1 MNNFEWADATSVEEA
16 VALTVKGSAYK
27 AGGIDVVDLM
37 TERLFSPTRLV
48 NLRTIKGL
56 DQIVQNDTGLV
67 IGPLCTLSQIAD
79 HDVVR
84 SHYTALYEAADHA
97 ATPQI
102 RNMATIGGNL
112 LQRPRC
118 WYFRNESFNC
128 RKKGGDICFA
138 QDGENQ
144 YHAIFDN
151 GRCAIVHPSSLAV
164 ALMALG
170 ASIEITGAKGK
181 RTVELDKFFV
191 LPAEDIDHENRLE
204 PGEIIT
210 AVRMPA
216 RRPNSSHYEKF
227 GEKESFDWPLAEV
240 AVAIDFDDQMNCKKA
255 SIVLG
260 AAAPVPRRAIE
271 AEKALAGKK
280 IDMTSALAAGEASM
294 KDATPLSLNG
304 YKVKLFKHIVAA
316 TIIGAVGGAWEAQE
330 RKA

>member
-27 AGGIDVVDLM
+27 AGGVDVVDLM
-37 TERLFSPTRLV
+37 KERLFSPTRLV

-56 DQIVQNDTGLV
+56 DQITHDDKSGLT
-67 IGPLCTLSQIAD
+67 IGPLCTLAQIAE
-79 HDVVR
+79 HDVIR
-84 SHYTALYEAADHA
+84 SNYTALYEAAGYA

-102 RNMATIGGNL
+102 RNMATVGGNL

-118 WYFRNESFNC
+118 WYFRSEEFHC
-128 RKKGGDICFA
+128 RKKGGEICFA

-170 ASIEITGAKGK
+170 GSIELTGAKGK
-181 RTVELDKFFV
+181 RTVELEKFFV
-191 LPAEDIDHENRLE
+191 LPAEDIDRETRLQD
-204 PGEIIT
+204 GEIIT
-210 AVRMPA
+210 AIRVSP

-240 AVAIDFDDQMNCKKA
+240 AVALDFDGDNCKNA

-260 AAAPVPRRAIE
+260 AASPVPRRATE
-271 AEKALAGKK
+271 AEKSLVGKK
-280 IDMTSALAAGEASM
+280 ISMESALAAGEASM
-294 KDATPLSLNG
+294 NDATPLSLNG
-304 YKVKLFKHIVAA
+304 YKVPLFKTIVAR
-316 TIIGAVGGAWEAQE
+316 TIIGCVGGAWDK
-330 RKA
+330 KA